1 MSHLLEQ
8 LEGRERRAECLR
20 NEAALNGDSQPAT
33 PTPKPYSEW
42 DEEDGRRRVEQAW
55 REWDELLAELAE
67 REAKPKARAFFAEC
81 EAEARKVMR
90 GAA

>member
-20 NEAALNGDSQPAT
+20 NDESMRRPA
-33 PTPKPYSEW
+33 PT
-42 DEEDGRRRVEQAW
+42 
-55 REWDELLAELAE
+55 LACAFQCGW
-67 REAKPKARAFFAEC
+67 PNDCCQTKARAFFAEC